1 MGVRARAWRVGGS
14 IIGALGLALAI
25 VGSATSGHDSSLA
38 APNATLD
45 QSNPSRA
52 LACRFTGWVPDSA
65 NEWVGETFTAGVTGN
80 LTDVVL
86 WVSVSNPSNPVAIVP
101 VDAGGRPVASTPLA
115 SATLAV
121 EAAPYRDVDISFAAP
136 ARVEAGKQYAVVLFA
151 PAAGAWAWRA
161 DLGPSLTDPL
171 GNPCGKGAYA
181 GGRPWLSNSAEM
193 FADGDFFFQTYV
205 VPARHVTVQKVGTG
219 TGLVQDGTHAI
230 DCGSSCSGEFLQGQ
244 TVALTATPDGGSL
257 FSGWSGGGCTGTG
270 TTCSVPVN
278 ADVPVT
284 AAFTKQLFT
293 LKISKVGRG
302 AVTSLPRGIACG
314 GGCSHGFAPGP
325 VTLTAKPSRGWR
337 FARWQGAC
345 RGTKPSCRLA
355 LTRASNATAIFAK
368 T

>member
-1 MGVRARAWRVGGS
+1 MANRARGGWAAAA
-14 IIGALGLALAI
+14 IGAVALALAL
-25 VGSATSGHDSSLA
+25 VGSATSGTASSLA

-45 QSNPSRA
+45 QSNPSRT
-52 LACRFTGWVPDSA
+52 LACRYTGWVPDSA

-86 WVSVSNPSNPVAIVP
+86 WVSVSNPSNPVAIVR
-101 VDAGGRPVASTPLA
+101 VDAGGRPVVSTPLA

-121 EAAPYRDVDISFAAP
+121 DAGPYRDVDISFAAP

-171 GNPCGKGAYA
+171 GNPCAKGAYA
-181 GGRPWLSNSAEM
+181 GGRPWLSNSASL

-230 DCGSSCSGEFLQGQ
+230 DCGSTCSGDFLQGQ
-244 TVALTATPDGGSL
+244 TVTLKATPDSGSL
-257 FSGWSGGGCTGTG
+257 FSGWSGGACSGTG
-270 TTCSVPVN
+270 PTCSVPVN

-284 AAFTKQLFT
+284 AAFTKQLVAV
-293 LKISKVGRG
+293 KVSKVGRG
-302 AVTSLPRGIACG
+302 AVTSVPAGISCG
-314 GGCSHGFAPGP
+314 RTCSHAFVPGT
-325 VTLTAKPSRGWR
+325 VRLTAKPSKGWR
-337 FARWQGAC
+337 FARWQGDC
-345 RGTKPSCRLA
+345 RGTRPGCRLA
-355 LTRASNATAIFAK
+355 LTRTSSVAAIFARS
-368 T
+368 